1 MQGRSAASICRWLTA
16 FVVAALLPLALAAD
30 EDLQIVKPVDG
41 SWLKGPEVEIIASG
55 VDGRLLLDGTQVQSA
70 ELFPGVFHARIEA
83 ATGPHVLR
91 LESAGEAREVRFHVG
106 APPARDETEAY
117 VDHPPVRIDCTHCH
131 SVSRRGRFRFS
142 GGCQTCHAKEQFI
155 QTHSHEPH
163 ELTSCGMCHDAHGSS
178 VAKLLV
184 MPREKACKQCHN

>member
-1 MQGRSAASICRWLTA
+1 MPGRSAASICKWLTA
-16 FVVAALLPLALAAD
+16 FAVAATLPMALAAGG
-30 EDLQIVKPVDG
+30 DLQIVKPADG
-41 SWLKGPEVEIIASG
+41 SWLKGHEVEIIAQAA
-55 VDGRLLLDGTQVQSA
+55 DGKLYLDDAPLSA
-70 ELFPGVFHARIEA
+70 AEPFPGVFHARIEA
-83 ATGPHVLR
+83 ESGPHSLR
-91 LESAGEAREVRFHVG
+91 IESEGEAREIRFHVG
-106 APPARDETEAY
+106 APPAGDETGAY

-184 MPREKACKQCHN
+184 MPRERACKQCHN

>member
-16 FVVAALLPLALAAD
+16 FAIAALLPLALAAD
-30 EDLQIVKPVDG
+30 GDLRIVKPVDG
-41 SWLKGPEVEIIASG
+41 SWLQGREVEIIAKA
-55 VDGRLLLDGTQVQSA
+55 VDGRLLLDGTPVQSA
-70 ELFPGVFHARIEA
+70 EPFPGVFHARVEA
-83 ATGPHVLR
+83 ESGPHVLR
-91 LESAGEAREVRFHVG
+91 LESEGEALEIRFHAG
-106 APPARDETEAY
+106 APPAGDETEAY

-131 SVSRRGRFRFS
+131 SVSRRGRFRFG

-155 QTHSHEPH
+155 RTHSHEPH

-184 MPREKACKQCHN
+184 MPRERACKQCHN

>member
-1 MQGRSAASICRWLTA
+1 MPGRSAASICKWLTA
-16 FVVAALLPLALAAD
+16 LAVAATSLVVLAAD
-30 EDLQIVKPVDG
+30 GDLQIVKPVDG
-41 SWLKGPEVEIIASG
+41 SWLNGQEVEIIAK
-55 VDGRLLLDGTQVQSA
+55 VTDGKLFLDDAPVPAA
-70 ELFPGVFHARIEA
+70 EPFPGVFHARVEVES
-83 ATGPHVLR
+83 GLHSLR
-91 LESAGEAREVRFHVG
+91 LESEGEAREIRFHVG
-106 APPARDETEAY
+106 AAPAGDETGAY

-184 MPREKACKQCHN
+184 MPRERACKQCHN